1 LLAELA
7 LQTRSDPKIVFVFCG
22 NGAGRE
28 GLMARCASLPNV
40 HFLDLQPVDRLG
52 ELLGL
57 ADVHLLPQRADAAD
71 LVMPSKLTGML
82 SSGRPVLAGAR
93 PETELGQ
100 VVAQCGRIVP
110 PEDATAFA
118 AALQALA
125 ADAPLRR
132 TLGERARRFAE
143 EHVARDSVLARF
155 ERDLLD
161 CIALPPR

>member
-1 LLAELA
+1 
-7 LQTRSDPKIVFVFCG
+7 
-22 NGAGRE
+22 
-28 GLMARCASLPNV
+28 
-40 HFLDLQPVDRLG
+40 
-52 ELLGL
+52 
-57 ADVHLLPQRADAAD
+57 
-71 LVMPSKLTGML
+71 
-82 SSGRPVLAGAR
+82 VLAGAR

-125 ADAPLRR
+125 ADAPMRR

-143 EHVARDSVLARF
+143 EHVARDAVLARF

-161 CIALPPR
+161 CIARPPR